1 MIDELQG
8 SLAGEECPVA
18 FWYFDYQDQ
27 DNQTPRNMIS
37 AILRQVAATISKL
50 PEILVDAHKKF
61 HDSSLPM
68 HELQNLLID
77 IIKTYGDAH
86 RTYIIIDALDEC
98 DESRHRRVVLNF
110 IERLKQILSVRIFV
124 TSRQRP
130 HDINAVFHAY
140 PQIEIE
146 AQESDLMRYM
156 YQEIRVAN
164 VEDFVDEKFATEIVD
179 TIIKKAQG
187 M

>member
-1 MIDELQG
+1 MIDELQS
-8 SLAGEECPVA
+8 SLAKEECSLA

-37 AILRQVAATISKL
+37 AILRQVAATISQIPKT
-50 PEILVDAHKKF
+50 LVDAHKKF

-77 IIKTYGDAH
+77 IIKTHGDTH

-98 DESRHRRVVLNF
+98 DELSHRRVVLDF
-110 IERLKQILSVRIFV
+110 IQRLKEILGVRIFV

-130 HDINAVFHAY
+130 HDINVVFQAY

-146 AQESDLMRYM
+146 ARESDLMRYM
-156 YQEIRVAN
+156 YQEIRGAN
-164 VEDFVDEKFATEIVD
+164 VEDFVDEKFAKEIVD